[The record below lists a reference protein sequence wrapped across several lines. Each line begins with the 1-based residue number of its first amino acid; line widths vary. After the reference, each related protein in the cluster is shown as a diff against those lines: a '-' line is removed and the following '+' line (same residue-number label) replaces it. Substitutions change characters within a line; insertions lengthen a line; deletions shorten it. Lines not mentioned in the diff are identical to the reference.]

1 MESGIRARECGLSA
15 ILSPGTELRMPPYQ
29 RSYAWQG
36 EEVLELLD
44 DLWRTT
50 ERGRYHF
57 IGAIVL
63 VEMDDGTNLVVDG
76 QQRLTTFSM
85 ILAVLRDLEENPHY
99 KALAHAMIGDPDRAN
114 RGEATAWRL
123 TLNQIDTPYFREAIQ
138 TEGATLNRDTAA
150 AQSSNHG
157 RMANNLDL
165 IETYLR
171 RLSAQERRKLFE
183 TIRDRIM
190 LVRVSVPDW
199 DGGYDVF
206 RVLNTRGKA
215 PNTHD
220 IIKTEI
226 LQRGNFTV
234 EEASA
239 YARQWLDHESVLGA
253 NALDDLLNYIRQL
266 HSRSSKGKVAAEF
279 SKAVL
284 SKIDARTFLDSHLP
298 DYVDAYRAILRG
310 DPGYG
315 EHSAAV
321 RGPLN
326 HLRLLD
332 HQLWR
337 VPALAYLYRQRE
349 NGEEAAIFF
358 SLLERF
364 GYVMMLNVTNSDARR
379 KQYARLTKAILDGKP
394 LFHRNGALNFSRED
408 KRRIR
413 ERLTG
418 RFVNFMQRRA
428 IALRLNAALENGEQI
443 GPDQDASI
451 EHVLP
456 RTLSEE
462 SHWNRIWPSQAVQRE
477 LAETVGNFV
486 IVPRHVNRLAD
497 RLEFREKKKLYFAE
511 GVRVFALT
519 EDLRERET
527 WTPDDVRART
537 EQLVDILM
545 NVWFPETA
553 G

>member
-1 MESGIRARECGLSA
+1 MESGIRARECSLSA
-15 ILSPGTELRMPPYQ
+15 ILAPGILLRMPPYQ

-36 EEVLELLD
+36 DEVGELLS
-44 DLWRTT
+44 DLWRAAS
-50 ERGRYHF
+50 RGKHHF

-63 VEMDDGTNLVVDG
+63 VEMDDRNFLVVDG
-76 QQRLTTFSM
+76 QQRLTTLSM
-85 ILAVLRDLEENPHY
+85 ILAVLRDLETDPHY

-114 RGEATAWRL
+114 RGDDNAWRL
-123 TLNQIDTPYFREAIQ
+123 TLNHIDTPYFREAVQ
-138 TEGATLNRDTAA
+138 TEGATRQRDAEAGQAT
-150 AQSSNHG
+150 NHG
-157 RMANNLDL
+157 RMSTNLDL
-165 IETYLR
+165 IESYLSQLTASQR
-171 RLSAQERRKLFE
+171 RQLFE

-190 LVRVSVPDW
+190 LVRVVVPDW

-226 LQRGNFTV
+226 LQRGDFT
-234 EEASA
+234 EDEASA
-239 YARQWLDHESVLGA
+239 HARRWLDHESKLGA
-253 NALDDLLNYIRQL
+253 NGLDDLLNYIRQL
-266 HSRSSKGKVAAEF
+266 YSRSSKGKVTAEF

-284 SKIDARTFLDSHLP
+284 SKVDARTFLDEHLP
-298 DYVDAYRAILRG
+298 DYVSTYNAILRG
-310 DPGYG
+310 EPDYG
-315 EHSAAV
+315 AFSEAV
-321 RGPLN
+321 RSPIN

-332 HQLWR
+332 HHLWR

-349 NGEEAAIFF
+349 NGAEAAEFF

-364 GYVMMLNVTNSDARR
+364 GFVMMLYVTNSDARR

-394 LFHRNGALNFSRED
+394 LFHRNGPLNFSRED

-428 IALRLNAALENGEQI
+428 VALRLNAALENGQQI
-443 GPDQDASI
+443 SSDEDASV

-456 RTLSEE
+456 RIVPEE
-462 SHWNRIWPSQAVQRE
+462 SHWNRIWPSAAVQRE
-477 LAETVGNFV
+477 LAETAGNFV
-486 IVPRHVNRLAD
+486 IVPRHVNRIAD
-497 RLEFREKKKLYFAE
+497 RLEFREKKKLYFAD

-519 EDLRERET
+519 DDLRGRET
-527 WTPDDVRART
+527 WTPDDVRERT

-545 NVWFPETA
+545 GVWFPDPL